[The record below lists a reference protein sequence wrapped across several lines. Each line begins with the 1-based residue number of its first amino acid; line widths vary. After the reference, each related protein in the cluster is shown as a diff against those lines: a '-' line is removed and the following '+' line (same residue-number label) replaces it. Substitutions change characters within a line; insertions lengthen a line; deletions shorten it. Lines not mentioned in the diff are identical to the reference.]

1 MIDLLQTVVTA
12 TNAAV
17 SSKGSAATADDVAKA
32 IDLSA
37 FRRRMAGSDK
47 ESQEFFD
54 ASIASL
60 IRIVFAE
67 VKAR

>member
-1 MIDLLQTVVTA
+1 M
-12 TNAAV
+12 
-17 SSKGSAATADDVAKA
+17 DVPQIIPAPR
-32 IDLSA
+32 A